1 MCQNVLFGKKFSKIL
16 NNFNI
21 KIGIQ
26 PINNDLIEQIDKI
39 KNDMRKIILRN
50 LISLEFT
57 NIINVVLVKRI
68 GILIQEIKRTRLGN
82 EIQIIGDRF

>member
-1 MCQNVLFGKKFSKIL
+1 
-16 NNFNI
+16 
-21 KIGIQ
+21 
-26 PINNDLIEQIDKI
+26 
-39 KNDMRKIILRN
+39 MRKIILRN

-68 GILIQEIKRTRLGN
+68 GILIQEIKRTRLRN

>member
-39 KNDMRKIILRN
+39 KRYAKNN
-50 LISLEFT
+50 FT
-57 NIINVVLVKRI
+57 KFN
-68 GILIQEIKRTRLGN
+68 
-82 EIQIIGDRF
+82 